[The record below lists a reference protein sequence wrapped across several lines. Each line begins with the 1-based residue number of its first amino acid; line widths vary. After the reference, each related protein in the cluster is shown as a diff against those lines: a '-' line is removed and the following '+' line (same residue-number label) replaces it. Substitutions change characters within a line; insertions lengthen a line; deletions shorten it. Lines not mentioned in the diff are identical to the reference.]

1 MQNGAVGPPL
11 GEIRSDGVVVTPEGS
26 VTCGWPYDDNLR
38 CCIVL
43 QWIMA
48 VFLNPMSIL
57 RRCFELASRGDKRA
71 LPASVRVGGQSEWV
85 VVWSADLLSF
95 FFSLHLL
102 TDKLFKY
109 YLGSVKCHLIVI
121 TKCSCMLLLFFYV
134 HIFLPHLSP
143 IIYAS
148 SPSNAHSGLAIEKK
162 KKKFTTVLGICERH
176 ENWWM

>member
-85 VVWSADLLSF
+85 VVWSADLPSF

-121 TKCSCMLLLFFYV
+121 TKCSCMLLLFFLCT
-134 HIFLPHLSP
+134 HISPPSFTNHLCILSKQR
-143 IIYAS
+143 S
-148 SPSNAHSGLAIEKK
+148 FRTCHWKK
-162 KKKFTTVLGICERH
+162 KKKITTVLGICERH